1 MMQYNLIH
9 QSRLQ
14 VAMKENIQ
22 IFFSDERSPITK
34 LIKSSYR
41 GDKSLFLYPL
51 RNNGKYQDISFT
63 WGAKTCFFAPFC
75 AISINSGCASYKLP
89 SMVDF
94 SSTFSEI
101 LKRYKCLNTSKLLII
116 KKIVRNIKKIIKK
129 IIKKQYI

>member
-1 MMQYNLIH
+1 MQYNLIH

-63 WGAKTCFFAPFC
+63 WGAKTCFLRLFAPYSLTVGVPHTNYHLWLIFLQR
-75 AISINSGCASYKLP
+75 SPK
-89 SMVDF
+89 F
-94 SSTFSEI
+94 S
-101 LKRYKCLNTSKLLII
+101 KDTS
-116 KKIVRNIKKIIKK
+116 V
-129 IIKKQYI
+129 